1 MIPIN
6 NKSVIFFI
14 VASLV
19 LALFIVTGCGDSPEA
34 GTPVNGADDAA
45 EPQEED
51 VEDEP
56 IEVVFFTMEEI
67 AQFDGKEGRP
77 AYIVVDGIVYD
88 VTDVGP
94 WRSGS
99 HYGFESGGDVTK
111 ALKDAAP
118 HGANMLNQAE
128 IVGKIAE

>member
-1 MIPIN
+1 VNPIN
-6 NKSVIFFI
+6 NKSLIFFI
-14 VASLV
+14 VASLA
-19 LALFIVTGCGDSPEA
+19 LALFIVTGCGDSPDA
-34 GTPVNGADDAA
+34 GTPVDGADEAA
-45 EPQEED
+45 EPQEEV

-56 IEVVFFTMEEI
+56 LEVVFFTMEEI

-88 VTDVGP
+88 VTNVGP
-94 WRSGS
+94 WRSGT
-99 HYGFESGGDVTK
+99 HFGFASGGDVTE
-111 ALKDAAP
+111 ALKNAAP

>member
-1 MIPIN
+1 MIPI
-6 NKSVIFFI
+6 KSKYAIFFI
-14 VASLV
+14 VASLALV
-19 LALFIVTGCGDSPEA
+19 LFVVTGCGDSPEA
-34 GTPVNGADDAA
+34 GAPVDGADEA
-45 EPQEED
+45 
-51 VEDEP
+51 DEP
-56 IEVVFFTMEEI
+56 HEEVIFTMDEI

-88 VTDVGP
+88 VTNVGP

-111 ALKDAAP
+111 ALENAAP
-118 HGANMLNQAE
+118 HGANLLNQAE

>member
-34 GTPVNGADDAA
+34 GTPVNGADDAV
-45 EPQEED
+45 EPREEV
-51 VEDEP
+51 VEGEP
-56 IEVVFFTMEEI
+56 LEVVFFTMEEI

-88 VTDVGP
+88 VTNVGP

-99 HYGFESGGDVTK
+99 HYGFESGGDVTE
-111 ALKDAAP
+111 ALKNAAP
-118 HGANMLNQAE
+118 HEANLLNQAE
-128 IVGKIAE
+128 IVGKRAE